1 MANKLQQLQQ
11 MTLVVADTGDFSA
24 IKALRPQDATT
35 NPSLILQAAQDP
47 NNQALL
53 AQAWADASKHQTSA
67 EARAQAAVDILA
79 ARVGCAIQQ
88 AIPGYVSTE
97 VSARLSFDT
106 RATVEKARRMLD
118 LYARFGGDTQRVL
131 VKIAATWEG
140 IQAAHILEKE
150 GIGCNLTLLFSFAQA
165 RACADAGV
173 TLISPFVGRILDW
186 YQAQYPDQDFSG
198 LQDPGVQSV
207 QKIYQ
212 YYKTHGYP
220 TIVMGASFRN
230 QGQIESLAGC
240 DRLTISPKLLQ
251 ALAADT
257 GILTRQ
263 LHPQA
268 QTQTPDSPLNAAEFR
283 WQLNEDAMATEKLA
297 DGIRRFMQDQ
307 QTLESLLMRTL
318 A

>member
-11 MTLVVADTGDFSA
+11 MTLVVADTGDFTA

-53 AQAWADASKHQTSA
+53 AQAWADAGKQPMPT

-88 AIPGYVSTE
+88 SIPGYVSTE

-118 LYARFGGDTQRVL
+118 LYAGLGGDTQRVL

-140 IQAAHILEKE
+140 IQAAQILEKE

-186 YQAQYPDQDFSG
+186 YQAQYPTQDFSG

-212 YYKTHGYP
+212 YYKTHGYS

-251 ALAADT
+251 ALAEDT
-257 GILTRQ
+257 GQLTRQ

-268 QTQTPDSPLNAAEFR
+268 STQTPEDALNAAEFR

-307 QTLESLLMRTL
+307 QTLENLLVRTF